1 MKLKEYVY
9 FHLKKDGNTIIDY
22 KLYKKYGEKKILN
35 ELKKKGFNC
44 IIKVVDHNDDITDR
58 YKITK
63 GVDKEALIDVIIEV
77 VK

>member
-1 MKLKEYVY
+1 MK
-9 FHLKKDGNTIIDY
+9 
-22 KLYKKYGEKKILN
+22 
-35 ELKKKGFNC
+35 LKKKGFNC